1 SIGLLIR
8 GSRVRSPPGPPQV
21 TPGKVPLG
29 GRLGT
34 GVDSSFDSNAAV
46 RAERGMV
53 LTATRGELSERR
65 TDTNGGAILMA
76 AAPDKPGALTL
87 EQVCEVMSELSRQ
100 RPVFHSE
107 ADFQHAF
114 AQLLEKMY
122 SSLNV
127 RLEIPYRVIGSSD
140 LDPRTVVDLFCT
152 DSDGGGVTAIEFKY
166 RTRRWSGSVG
176 GEDVQLLHHSAAD
189 LGRLYF
195 VHDISRLER
204 WSQTDG
210 GTAFVIFLTN
220 EEAYWAAPTRRLP
233 TNDAAFR
240 IHEGVELAGELR
252 WANNSYPANTRTLR
266 GRFPM
271 RWSEY
276 SDLCGY
282 GGGQAPGSRMRYVV
296 AVVDR

>member
-1 SIGLLIR
+1 
-8 GSRVRSPPGPPQV
+8 
-21 TPGKVPLG
+21 
-29 GRLGT
+29 
-34 GVDSSFDSNAAV
+34 
-46 RAERGMV
+46 MV
-53 LTATRGELSERR
+53 LTATRGEHAERQA
-65 TDTNGGAILMA
+65 DTNGGAILMA
-76 AAPDKPGALTL
+76 ATQNKPGALTL
-87 EQVCEVMSELSRQ
+87 DQVHEVMSQLSRQ
-100 RPVFHSE
+100 RPAFHSE

-114 AQLLEKMY
+114 AHLLEKMHP
-122 SSLNV
+122 SLNV

-140 LDPRTVVDLFCT
+140 LDPRTVVDLFCS
-152 DSDGGGVTAIEFKY
+152 DPDGGGVTAIEFKY
-166 RTRRWSGSVG
+166 RTRRWSGSVE

-220 EEAYWAAPTRRLP
+220 EEAYWSGPRRRRP

-271 RWSEY
+271 QWSEY
-276 SDLCGY
+276 SDLSGY
-282 GGGQAPGSRMRYVV
+282 EGGQARGNKLRYVV
-296 AVVDR
+296 AAVAR